1 MSPMSLRRAPSLRP
15 VGKTL
20 DPGSVRAGLVC
31 DTGITNWRGRGA
43 VAFSAFCWL
52 RQACFVTLAPLRV
65 PDVTTEGTIPPPRRK
80 NTRARFSKGRACVR
94 DAGITNWR
102 GRGLSPFSVF
112 CWLCRVYICRACI
125 LHTSSAP
132 SQGTRPRFASGTLRA
147 LPEGASLPPN
157 LFNSSPIR
165 PKALRTA
172 PTSDILERD

>member
-1 MSPMSLRRAPSLRP
+1 MCLSFHFLGLQRDSALLVPTGDPPSLRSGTLMSRRRTPSLCP

-80 NTRARFSKGRACVR
+80 NTRPRFSKGRACAR
-94 DAGITNWR
+94 DTDITNLR
-102 GRGLSPFSVF
+102 GRGCRLSQ
-112 CWLCRVYICRACI
+112 
-125 LHTSSAP
+125 SSAGSAGSTFVGRASYTLP
-132 SQGTRPRFASGTLRA
+132 PRRRREPALASLRA
-147 LPEGASLPPN
+147 P
-157 LFNSSPIR
+157 
-165 PKALRTA
+165 
-172 PTSDILERD
+172 